1 MKKVPNPGRQGS
13 PRLRRAQRGISLLFT
28 LMALVVMG
36 LGAIA
41 LVRSVE
47 TGTTVI
53 GELGFKQ
60 DALAAAAAGTEE
72 AIAWLNS
79 RATGAAL
86 EAHDKN
92 AGYYATSIDTLDPTG
107 NQTTKA
113 KPLRLV
119 KWAATCSDDFSP
131 CDVDAFASNP
141 VNGNKVQWV
150 ITRLCEKEGPAG
162 ELNTCARPPLSANA
176 AANDRGEVTPDG
188 RITVGNTTPYFRI
201 IVRVEGPRNTVSYTE
216 AMVHF

>member
-1 MKKVPNPGRQGS
+1 MRG
-13 PRLRRAQRGISLLFT
+13 AQQGISLLFT

-86 EAHDKN
+86 ETDDKT
-92 AGYYATSIDTLDPTG
+92 AGYYATGIDSLDPTG
-107 NQTTKA
+107 NQTTKE

-119 KWAATCSDDFSP
+119 RWAKTCSDDFSP
-131 CDVDAFASNP
+131 CDVDAYESKVS
-141 VNGNKVQWV
+141 VNGNTVKWV
-150 ITRLCEKEGPAG
+150 ITRLCEKQGPAG

-176 AANDRGEVTPDG
+176 VANDRGEVTPDG

-201 IVRVEGPRNTVSYTE
+201 IVRVDGPRNTVSYTE